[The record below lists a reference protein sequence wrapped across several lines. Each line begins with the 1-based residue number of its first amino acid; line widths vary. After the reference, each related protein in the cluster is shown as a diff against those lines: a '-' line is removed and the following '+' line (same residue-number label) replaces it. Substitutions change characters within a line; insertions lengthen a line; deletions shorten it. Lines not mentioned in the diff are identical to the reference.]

1 MMEKLTEKELHA
13 LISLLDDTDLE
24 VKNHVRDKI
33 FSLGSEV
40 IPFLEK
46 KWENSFNPEIQKEI
60 EELVH
65 GLQFSQLKERLMS
78 WKKSPDQ
85 DLLTGLWIINTYQYP
100 DLEFDKLNADMHQ
113 IYFDVWTAFK
123 NDLLPY
129 EQIKIINGVLFN
141 TLRFSANTKNF
152 HSPGN
157 SMLSNVLETKKGNPI
172 SLCTIYLLVAK
183 KLGLPIYG
191 VNLPNLFVLIYKA
204 KDITFYINAFNKGL
218 VFSKQDVTNYLGHL
232 KIEPREEFFEPCSN
246 KDIIV
251 RSLRNLIVAF
261 EKLGEVEKVEE
272 VKELLAIAGE

>member
-1 MMEKLTEKELHA
+1 
-13 LISLLDDTDLE
+13 
-24 VKNHVRDKI
+24 
-33 FSLGSEV
+33 
-40 IPFLEK
+40 LEK

-113 IYFDVWTAFK
+113 VYFDVWTAFK

-172 SLCTIYLLVAK
+172 SLCAIYLLVAK

-191 VNLPNLFVLIYKA
+191 VNLPNLFVLIYKT

-218 VFSKQDVTNYLGHL
+218 VFSKQDVINYLGHL

-246 KDIIV
+246 KDIII

-272 VKELLAIAGE
+272 VKELLAIAQE